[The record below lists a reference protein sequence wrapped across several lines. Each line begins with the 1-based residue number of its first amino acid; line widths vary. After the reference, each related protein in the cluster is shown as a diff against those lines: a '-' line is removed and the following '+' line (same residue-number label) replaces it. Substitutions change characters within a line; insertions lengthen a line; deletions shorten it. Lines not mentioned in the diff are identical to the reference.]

1 MTLAGLL
8 RKKAV
13 AAPAPAPTPERD
25 ELEEYLS
32 APLETDTNL
41 DLLAYWKLNKG
52 IDVAQARQDGQAVPG
67 IPLLLRRRGARLLCG
82 GQDAHDDLRKSEK
95 DSTLEH
101 SLFAAFNTE

>member
-1 MTLAGLL
+1 MDACLTSRPRPRPRLLLPAKPSSRGGKEVTLAGLL

-41 DLLAYWKLNKG
+41 DLLAYWKLKKG
-52 IDVAQARQDGQAVPG
+52 IDVAQARQ
-67 IPLLLRRRGARLLCG
+67 
-82 GQDAHDDLRKSEK
+82 E
-95 DSTLEH
+95 
-101 SLFAAFNTE
+101 

>member
-1 MTLAGLL
+1 MSWEVSSEVAARRSRSQEDGQDEAATHSPRTAAKPSSRGGKEVTLAGLL

-41 DLLAYWKLNKG
+41 DLLAYWKLKKG
-52 IDVAQARQDGQAVPG
+52 IDVAQARQ
-67 IPLLLRRRGARLLCG
+67 
-82 GQDAHDDLRKSEK
+82 E
-95 DSTLEH
+95 
-101 SLFAAFNTE
+101 